1 MSHEAEL
8 TIVSLPDEMLLLV
21 IRACNCPIRVSN
33 GLPLFED
40 VKGLACLSKGL
51 HQQLHRLQ
59 PLVGV
64 PSLAVVQR
72 PAHGPWRVML
82 QHRNKLTKAVVQ
94 LAQKGRV
101 HSIHYGRDNDKPLG
115 RTLLAASVARRV
127 IPVLLGEG
135 CSLLEFS
142 LLGVELNSTWAAA
155 LGEQAVCSAVLLR
168 LYLFQ
173 CGLQG
178 PLPKLRLPALQCL
191 DLSFNQLTGGLEPL
205 SACTSL
211 ESLSLFHNRLT
222 GGLEPLRGCTALQS
236 LSLHTNQLTGG
247 FEPLRGCTALRG
259 ANLFDNQ
266 LTGDLKPLWDCASLR
281 MLMLKQNPLVPTDE
295 DIAHF
300 KEQCTTLFDIV
311 DL

>member
-82 QHRNKLTKAVVQ
+82 QHRNELTKAVVQ

-101 HSIHYGRDNDKPLG
+101 HSIHYGRDYDKPLG

-142 LLGVELNSTWAAA
+142 LLGVELNGTWAAA

-168 LYLFQ
+168 LFLFQ
-173 CGLQG
+173 CGLRG

-191 DLSFNQLTGGLEPL
+191 DLSHNQLTGGLEPL

-211 ESLSLFHNRLT
+211 KSLSLFNNQLT
-222 GGLEPLRGCTALQS
+222 GGLEPLRGLTALKE
-236 LSLHTNQLTGG
+236 LHLMNNKLTGG
-247 FEPLRGCTALRG
+247 LEPLRGFTALSLLILES
-259 ANLFDNQ
+259 NPV
-266 LTGDLKPLWDCASLR
+266 TGDLGPLWGCTSLR
-281 MLMLKQNPLVPTDE
+281 VLMLEHTRLVPTDE
-295 DIAHF
+295 DTAHF
-300 KEQCTTLFDIV
+300 KDKKHCSVYNI
-311 DL
+311 